1 MTNEEFAQN
10 TADDLYNTGLSIE
23 NQITLAQV
31 HATLALV
38 EQQRIANEIAL
49 RLAVF
54 KVHPHR
60 TVEALNDELVVERL
74 FEAVGLN
81 KKES

>member
-1 MTNEEFAQN
+1 MTNKEFAQS
-10 TADDLYNTGLSIE
+10 TTDDLYNTGLSVE
-23 NQITLAQV
+23 DQIRLAQV

-54 KVHPHR
+54 KIHPHG
-60 TVEALNDELVVERL
+60 TVEALNDYLVVERL
-74 FEAVGLN
+74 FEALGLN
-81 KKES
+81 NKED